1 MGTGDYICV
10 TVHGG
15 APWGFSLREGEGD
28 AYRRLQVYQ
37 VEEGGHASLAGI
49 CEGDEVVSLNGEPCG
64 ELSLPK
70 ANALIDASVDCL
82 QLLVKR
88 WHTLSPEDFH
98 SETYFGTRE
107 SAGEALES
115 TTLHILSPGRSQ
127 PPRELYIAD
136 SQDEAYYGET
146 ESDTEAPGGI
156 HLVRT
161 QLCVPAPE
169 ECQFPRGGGDKG
181 REGPQGGSF
190 SPGAIV
196 ELQLSLAEHTLEDP
210 VCTSLGSALGIEGE
224 IQAREALKN
233 EALLHTTTHSLYV
246 PGPAR
251 EPLSQHGVVLS
262 SPSLLGQVEVTLQHP
277 AAGRGSPRLVEGVVV
292 YGASGSVGEAP
303 GEEGGGKSQGAPASF
318 TVSFGIPTEGAEP
331 AAERDSDSEKDL
343 EKPNKHRAKHA
354 RLRRSESLSD
364 KQVKEAKSKCK
375 RIAILLNAEA
385 PNPNN
390 KGVLMFKRHRQ
401 RAKKYTLVSYGTG
414 ESEPEYEVDDSDEE
428 DARAIKFTL
437 VATTSGSELE
447 EDFITNAQG
456 GGRVLTFDWDTGLLE
471 IERKLNSGE
480 EMEQL
485 PNTTGKGATMFAQR
499 RQRMDEIVGEHE
511 EMRRQG
517 IPVEGVQE
525 VEKHAANQQ
534 MEERSYMQATT
545 EKQAYMDFSVHQ
557 KQQQQYQKYQEQQY
571 YEQQQ
576 QQQQQY
582 EQQQYQQQQQQYEQ
596 QQYLQ
601 QQQYHQQQQQEYQQQ
616 HIQQYSSNMNGMA
629 NHQTNEMQSSM
640 SNQTAQPFSLQNQMP
655 ALFSPPVSG
664 SNQEMMGQ
672 GEQIASRD
680 ERISTP
686 AIKSGILQDTRNRF
700 KGKPMFNF
708 KQAPKVSPNPELLNL
723 LNRSDKK
730 LDSESCT
737 EEDYLSLGA
746 EACNF
751 LQSPRVKHKTPP
763 PVAPKPIINPN
774 SPPWSPQPELANQE
788 LPLHA
793 ENSVPAPAAALETE
807 SAPEP
812 APEPS
817 PPFAPQEAPVPAKP
831 PSPAKHTWSPPGS
844 QAQQQQPQQAPA
856 WGGNG
861 PSPTQP
867 HSQPEPQ
874 VSSWAPSLTQASQQ
888 PLVSTWPPAEMKHQ
902 ALAPSKSPP
911 QLPWVTPQPSP
922 PQPQPSMNSWAI
934 APAQSQLQ
942 WVQPQEQQQPQAPWA
957 QPQEQAQQHPQ
968 APWAKQP
975 QSPEQAWPQDQPQPP
990 WVSSPQPPMN
1000 AWTPPQSHT
1009 QPQQPPWAQQAQPQH
1024 PAQPQPPMNPWAPAP
1039 AQAQVQPPWAQ
1050 LSQEQEQPPMNA
1062 WAPDQNQ
1069 ARPQP
1074 PWVQPPSTQSPPQQ
1088 NWQQPPPQQAPLQ
1101 PPMNAWAP
1109 AQAQPQTHTSTWAPQ
1124 PQQAPV
1130 NTQTWMHR
1138 VCQPSPKPW
1147 NAPQSAPCSTSPPP
1161 PQRMNSY
1168 TLGER
1173 SSSPV
1178 INPMASVL
1186 APVGGMG
1193 SALSMPAVR
1202 GKGADLFA
1210 KRQSRMEKYV
1220 VDSDTVLAA
1229 TAQAAQQAQAATAQA
1244 NKARP
1249 TSPSPSVPHPWKY
1262 SPNCRAPPT
1271 SNYNPIQSPSY
1282 PPGAI
1287 KQPPPS
1293 SPVVKAKKGK
1303 GKPACKPLAVI
1314 DVMKHQPYQLNA
1326 SLFTYGPAVEAAE
1339 AAKAAAPK
1347 PAPVP
1352 PNQNQPIRYEQ
1363 AAPVQPAGQMNAPY
1377 SQQPQQLYG
1386 ITPQPPMHD
1395 SPYHPASPN
1404 AYQPSN
1410 NPYQQ
1415 VPAGPYQHPYN
1426 PPYKQAP
1433 PAPYQPQQQA
1443 QNPSYQHTPQGPY
1456 QPSHSPPYQAA
1467 PQAPYQPLPPS
1478 TYVVPSFPIAA
1489 KSESISGGSTAPK
1502 PRFMAKKSSAQAF
1515 GRSYSLSPPAAR
1527 APSLGLR
1534 SSSGSPSLSYKPR
1547 ASSAP
1552 APQGRQMSWLDKSY
1566 KHPSPWEAA
1575 ARHPMGLV
1583 DEAFTFQNLQQ
1594 AIAFNVCLAAQ
1605 RKLLPE
1611 PPAEWKSRVS
1621 YHPPRMTEGWNPNQR
1636 WNQRQNQTQTQIY
1649 SRVMPPFLSPT
1660 KSTASAPA
1668 GPAGNRSL
1676 PRQLQPQRSL
1686 TEANIEHSGA
1696 GYGNGRPLRGQ
1707 QQPSYRSV
1715 YHTDWSWRR

>member
-107 SAGEALES
+107 SSGEALES

-190 SPGAIV
+190 SPGAMV

-331 AAERDSDSEKDL
+331 TAERDSDSEKDL

-375 RIAILLNAEA
+375 RIAILLNADA

-545 EKQAYMDFSVHQ
+545 ERQAYMDFSVNQ

-571 YEQQQ
+571 YEQ

-596 QQYLQ
+596 QQYQQ
-601 QQQYHQQQQQEYQQQ
+601 QQQYHQQQHHQQQEYQQQ

-807 SAPEP
+807 SAPES

-817 PPFAPQEAPVPAKP
+817 PPFASQEAPVPAKP

-888 PLVSTWPPAEMKHQ
+888 PLVSIWPPAEMKHQ
-902 ALAPSKSPP
+902 APAPSKSPP
-911 QLPWVTPQPSP
+911 QLPWVTPQPPP
-922 PQPQPSMNSWAI
+922 PQPQPPMNSWAI

-1000 AWTPPQSHT
+1000 AWTPPQCHT
-1009 QPQQPPWAQQAQPQH
+1009 QPQQPPCAQQAQPQH
-1024 PAQPQPPMNPWAPAP
+1024 PAQPQPPMNAWVPAP

-1147 NAPQSAPCSTSPPP
+1147 NAPQSAPCSTPPPP
-1161 PQRMNSY
+1161 PQRIN
-1168 TLGER
+1168 

-1244 NKARP
+1244 A
-1249 TSPSPSVPHPWKY
+1249 
-1262 SPNCRAPPT
+1262 
-1271 SNYNPIQSPSY
+1271 
-1282 PPGAI
+1282 
-1287 KQPPPS
+1287 
-1293 SPVVKAKKGK
+1293 
-1303 GKPACKPLAVI
+1303 
-1314 DVMKHQPYQLNA
+1314 
-1326 SLFTYGPAVEAAE
+1326 
-1339 AAKAAAPK
+1339 
-1347 PAPVP
+1347 
-1352 PNQNQPIRYEQ
+1352 
-1363 AAPVQPAGQMNAPY
+1363 
-1377 SQQPQQLYG
+1377 
-1386 ITPQPPMHD
+1386 
-1395 SPYHPASPN
+1395 
-1404 AYQPSN
+1404 
-1410 NPYQQ
+1410 
-1415 VPAGPYQHPYN
+1415 
-1426 PPYKQAP
+1426 
-1433 PAPYQPQQQA
+1433 QQA
-1443 QNPSYQHTPQGPY
+1443 QAATA
-1456 QPSHSPPYQAA
+1456 QAA
-1467 PQAPYQPLPPS
+1467 QQAQ
-1478 TYVVPSFPIAA
+1478 AA
-1489 KSESISGGSTAPK
+1489 TAQANK
-1502 PRFMAKKSSAQAF
+1502 AF
-1515 GRSYSLSPPAAR
+1515 GRSYSLSPPAGR

-1534 SSSGSPSLSYKPR
+1534 SLSGSPSLSYKPR

-1621 YHPPRMTEGWNPNQR
+1621 YDPPRMTEGWNPNQR
-1636 WNQRQNQTQTQIY
+1636 WNQRQSQTQTQIY

-1686 TEANIEHSGA
+1686 TEANIEHSGV
-1696 GYGNGRPLRGQ
+1696 GYGYGRPLRGQ

>member
-1 MGTGDYICV
+1 
-10 TVHGG
+10 
-15 APWGFSLREGEGD
+15 
-28 AYRRLQVYQ
+28 

-107 SAGEALES
+107 SSGEALES

-127 PPRELYIAD
+127 PTRELYIAD

-146 ESDTEAPGGI
+146 ESDTETPGGI

-190 SPGAIV
+190 SPGAMV
-196 ELQLSLAEHTLEDP
+196 KLQLSLAEHSLEDP

-246 PGPAR
+246 PCPAR

-525 VEKHAANQQ
+525 VEKHAAYKQ

-545 EKQAYMDFSVHQ
+545 ERQAYMDFS
-557 KQQQQYQKYQEQQY
+557 
-571 YEQQQ
+571 
-576 QQQQQY
+576 
-582 EQQQYQQQQQQYEQ
+582 
-596 QQYLQ
+596 
-601 QQQYHQQQQQEYQQQ
+601 QEYQQQ

-763 PVAPKPIINPN
+763 P
-774 SPPWSPQPELANQE
+774 
-788 LPLHA
+788 
-793 ENSVPAPAAALETE
+793 
-807 SAPEP
+807 
-812 APEPS
+812 
-817 PPFAPQEAPVPAKP
+817 
-831 PSPAKHTWSPPGS
+831 
-844 QAQQQQPQQAPA
+844 
-856 WGGNG
+856 
-861 PSPTQP
+861 
-867 HSQPEPQ
+867 
-874 VSSWAPSLTQASQQ
+874 
-888 PLVSTWPPAEMKHQ
+888 
-902 ALAPSKSPP
+902 
-911 QLPWVTPQPSP
+911 
-922 PQPQPSMNSWAI
+922 
-934 APAQSQLQ
+934 
-942 WVQPQEQQQPQAPWA
+942 
-957 QPQEQAQQHPQ
+957 
-968 APWAKQP
+968 
-975 QSPEQAWPQDQPQPP
+975 
-990 WVSSPQPPMN
+990 
-1000 AWTPPQSHT
+1000 SHT

-1024 PAQPQPPMNPWAPAP
+1024 PAQPQPPMNAWAPAP

-1050 LSQEQEQPPMNA
+1050 
-1062 WAPDQNQ
+1062 
-1069 ARPQP
+1069 
-1074 PWVQPPSTQSPPQQ
+1074 
-1088 NWQQPPPQQAPLQ
+1088 
-1101 PPMNAWAP
+1101 
-1109 AQAQPQTHTSTWAPQ
+1109 
-1124 PQQAPV
+1124 
-1130 NTQTWMHR
+1130 

-1147 NAPQSAPCSTSPPP
+1147 NAPQSAPCSTPPPP
-1161 PQRMNSY
+1161 PQRINSY

-1220 VDSDTVLAA
+1220 VDSDT
-1229 TAQAAQQAQAATAQA
+1229 AATAQA

-1293 SPVVKAKKGK
+1293 SPAVKAKKGK

-1363 AAPVQPAGQMNAPY
+1363 AAP
-1377 SQQPQQLYG
+1377 
-1386 ITPQPPMHD
+1386 
-1395 SPYHPASPN
+1395 
-1404 AYQPSN
+1404 
-1410 NPYQQ
+1410 
-1415 VPAGPYQHPYN
+1415 
-1426 PPYKQAP
+1426 
-1433 PAPYQPQQQA
+1433 QQA
-1443 QNPSYQHTPQGPY
+1443 QNPSYQQTPQGPY
-1456 QPSHSPPYQAA
+1456 QPAHSPPYQAA

-1502 PRFMAKKSSAQAF
+1502 PRFMAKKSSAQVWK
-1515 GRSYSLSPPAAR
+1515 PAAVGKDIELLTKYF
-1527 APSLGLR
+1527 SHFVVVGLTC
-1534 SSSGSPSLSYKPR
+1534 
-1547 ASSAP
+1547 
-1552 APQGRQMSWLDKSY
+1552 
-1566 KHPSPWEAA
+1566 
-1575 ARHPMGLV
+1575 
-1583 DEAFTFQNLQQ
+1583 F
-1594 AIAFNVCLAAQ
+1594 
-1605 RKLLPE
+1605 
-1611 PPAEWKSRVS
+1611 
-1621 YHPPRMTEGWNPNQR
+1621 
-1636 WNQRQNQTQTQIY
+1636 
-1649 SRVMPPFLSPT
+1649 
-1660 KSTASAPA
+1660 
-1668 GPAGNRSL
+1668 
-1676 PRQLQPQRSL
+1676 
-1686 TEANIEHSGA
+1686 
-1696 GYGNGRPLRGQ
+1696 
-1707 QQPSYRSV
+1707 
-1715 YHTDWSWRR
+1715 

>member
-107 SAGEALES
+107 SSGEALES

-190 SPGAIV
+190 SPGAMV

-277 AAGRGSPRLVEGVVV
+277 AAGRGSPRLVEGEVV

-318 TVSFGIPTEGAEP
+318 TVCFGIPTEGAEP

-525 VEKHAANQQ
+525 VEKHAAYQQ

-545 EKQAYMDFSVHQ
+545 ERQAYMDFSVHQ

-582 EQQQYQQQQQQYEQ
+582 EQQQQQQYEQ
-596 QQYLQ
+596 QQYQQ
-601 QQQYHQQQQQEYQQQ
+601 QQQYHQQQHHQQQEYQQQ

-793 ENSVPAPAAALETE
+793 ENRVPAPAAALETE
-807 SAPEP
+807 SAPEL

-817 PPFAPQEAPVPAKP
+817 PPLAPQEAPVPAKP

-844 QAQQQQPQQAPA
+844 QAQQQQPQQVPA

-861 PSPTQP
+861 PSPTQS

-874 VSSWAPSLTQASQQ
+874 ASSWAPSLTQASQQ

-902 ALAPSKSPP
+902 APAPSKSPP
-911 QLPWVTPQPSP
+911 HLPWVTPQPPP
-922 PQPQPSMNSWAI
+922 PQPQPPMNSWAI

-957 QPQEQAQQHPQ
+957 QPQEQAQQQPQ
-968 APWAKQP
+968 APWAKQPQP
-975 QSPEQAWPQDQPQPP
+975 QSPEQAWPQAQTQPP

-1024 PAQPQPPMNPWAPAP
+1024 PAQSQPPMNAWAPAP

-1130 NTQTWMHR
+1130 NTQTQMHR

-1147 NAPQSAPCSTSPPP
+1147 NAPQSAPCSTPPPP
-1161 PQRMNSY
+1161 PQRINSY

-1178 INPMASVL
+1178 INPMATIL

-1244 NKARP
+1244 NKA
-1249 TSPSPSVPHPWKY
+1249 
-1262 SPNCRAPPT
+1262 
-1271 SNYNPIQSPSY
+1271 
-1282 PPGAI
+1282 
-1287 KQPPPS
+1287 
-1293 SPVVKAKKGK
+1293 
-1303 GKPACKPLAVI
+1303 
-1314 DVMKHQPYQLNA
+1314 
-1326 SLFTYGPAVEAAE
+1326 
-1339 AAKAAAPK
+1339 
-1347 PAPVP
+1347 
-1352 PNQNQPIRYEQ
+1352 
-1363 AAPVQPAGQMNAPY
+1363 
-1377 SQQPQQLYG
+1377 
-1386 ITPQPPMHD
+1386 
-1395 SPYHPASPN
+1395 
-1404 AYQPSN
+1404 
-1410 NPYQQ
+1410 
-1415 VPAGPYQHPYN
+1415 
-1426 PPYKQAP
+1426 
-1433 PAPYQPQQQA
+1433 
-1443 QNPSYQHTPQGPY
+1443 
-1456 QPSHSPPYQAA
+1456 
-1467 PQAPYQPLPPS
+1467 
-1478 TYVVPSFPIAA
+1478 
-1489 KSESISGGSTAPK
+1489 
-1502 PRFMAKKSSAQAF
+1502 F

-1566 KHPSPWEAA
+1566 KPPSPWEAA

-1621 YHPPRMTEGWNPNQR
+1621 YDPPRMTEGWNPNQR
-1636 WNQRQNQTQTQIY
+1636 WNQRESQTQSQGQSQSY

-1707 QQPSYRSV
+1707 QQQPSYRSV

>member
-28 AYRRLQVYQ
+28 DYRRLQVYQ

-88 WHTLSPEDFH
+88 WHTISPEDFH

-107 SAGEALES
+107 SSGEALES

-146 ESDTEAPGGI
+146 ESDMEAPGGI

-190 SPGAIV
+190 SPGAMV

-262 SPSLLGQVEVTLQHP
+262 SPPLLGQVEVTLQ
-277 AAGRGSPRLVEGVVV
+277 RGSPRLVEGVVV

-303 GEEGGGKSQGAPASF
+303 GEEGGGKSQGASF

-485 PNTTGKGATMFAQR
+485 PNTTGKGATMFAHR

-545 EKQAYMDFSVHQ
+545 ERQAYMDFSMHQ

-576 QQQQQY
+576 QQQQQQY

-596 QQYLQ
+596 QQYQQ
-601 QQQYHQQQQQEYQQQ
+601 QQQYHQQQQEYQQQ

-655 ALFSPPVSG
+655 ALFSAPVSG

-902 ALAPSKSPP
+902 APAPSKSPP
-911 QLPWVTPQPSP
+911 QLPWVTPQPPP
-922 PQPQPSMNSWAI
+922 PQPQPPINSWAI

-990 WVSSPQPPMN
+990 WVSSSQPPMN

-1024 PAQPQPPMNPWAPAP
+1024 PAQPQPHMNAWAPAP

-1050 LSQEQEQPPMNA
+1050 LSPEQEQPPMNA

-1074 PWVQPPSTQSPPQQ
+1074 PWVQPPSTQSSPQQ

-1147 NAPQSAPCSTSPPP
+1147 NAPQSAPCSTPPPP
-1161 PQRMNSY
+1161 PQRINSY
-1168 TLGER
+1168 TLDER

-1229 TAQAAQQAQAATAQA
+1229 TAQAAQQAQAATVQA
-1244 NKARP
+1244 NKGPVSWR
-1249 TSPSPSVPHPWKY
+1249 WK
-1262 SPNCRAPPT
+1262 
-1271 SNYNPIQSPSY
+1271 
-1282 PPGAI
+1282 
-1287 KQPPPS
+1287 
-1293 SPVVKAKKGK
+1293 
-1303 GKPACKPLAVI
+1303 
-1314 DVMKHQPYQLNA
+1314 
-1326 SLFTYGPAVEAAE
+1326 
-1339 AAKAAAPK
+1339 
-1347 PAPVP
+1347 
-1352 PNQNQPIRYEQ
+1352 
-1363 AAPVQPAGQMNAPY
+1363 
-1377 SQQPQQLYG
+1377 
-1386 ITPQPPMHD
+1386 
-1395 SPYHPASPN
+1395 
-1404 AYQPSN
+1404 
-1410 NPYQQ
+1410 
-1415 VPAGPYQHPYN
+1415 
-1426 PPYKQAP
+1426 
-1433 PAPYQPQQQA
+1433 
-1443 QNPSYQHTPQGPY
+1443 
-1456 QPSHSPPYQAA
+1456 
-1467 PQAPYQPLPPS
+1467 
-1478 TYVVPSFPIAA
+1478 
-1489 KSESISGGSTAPK
+1489 
-1502 PRFMAKKSSAQAF
+1502 AF

-1621 YHPPRMTEGWNPNQR
+1621 YDPPRMTEGWNPNQR